1 VNDRSAHP
9 PYVTSIDEIAWGI
22 MLVAITLVMHGFGML
37 LAQEFQAQ
45 QMQRLNQRR
54 EKRKHKR
61 AASSPQ
67 PSDGLG

>member
-1 VNDRSAHP
+1 
-9 PYVTSIDEIAWGI
+9 

-67 PSDGLG
+67 PSDGFG